1 MRRSAG
7 LARTTTK
14 LAGAA
19 LGLLALA
26 AGTPP
31 AQAVY
36 VNPDGIGQVLLFP
49 YYTVQSGQSTLLTL
63 SNGSARGKIVQVNF
77 REGYNGRLAL
87 SIDVVL
93 APKDTWTANVFA
105 PSEDGGAAV
114 TTSDTGCT
122 IPALPTVGSGASA
135 RLQASFTDT
144 DFSGLNAD
152 GGSPLLS
159 RTREGYIE
167 VVERA
172 ELDGALAE
180 AVVGGRCQAFQPL
193 PPEADSPDILPPAG
207 ALRGSFAIVDVPQG
221 TLLGGNAT
229 ALEGFATKPL
239 YLNNNTRL
247 ENVDTL
253 ALPDNGTANV
263 VAQIDLGGRLLSIPF
278 PAARK
283 LEALSAVLMTDA
295 LRSDYS
301 SETGLGSSTAWVL
314 SAPTKRFHTDLQR
327 HRSGLA
333 PYLRFFNES
342 EDWAS
347 CVPFEAKLHD
357 REGNRRELSIE
368 VTFPEPPPRPPLFH
382 ALCHATDVIA
392 IGPSVQTPVGSSQ
405 LRSQVAAS
413 DAQVQ
418 NGVFELQLGY
428 NRLRTARTNLELIP
442 DQLALVGLPVI
453 ALQAQKYI
461 NGNVTPGM
469 LANYT
474 LARPLVSTVSCR
486 GPHEE
491 AVPCP

>member
-1 MRRSAG
+1 MAT
-7 LARTTTK
+7 A
-14 LAGAA
+14 AA
-19 LGLLALA
+19 LGLLALTA
-26 AGTPP
+26 AAPP

-87 SIDVVL
+87 SLDVVL
-93 APKDTWTANVFA
+93 APKDSWTANVFA
-105 PSEDGGAAV
+105 PGEDGAAAL
-114 TTSDTGCT
+114 TTSDTSCT
-122 IPALPTVGSGASA
+122 IPALATVGSGTSA
-135 RLQASFTDT
+135 RLQATFTNA
-144 DFSGLNAD
+144 DFSNSNGD
-152 GGSPLLS
+152 GGGTQLS

-180 AVVGGRCQAFQPL
+180 AVVAGRCLSFLPL
-193 PPEADSPDILPPAG
+193 PPEADNVDLLPPAG

-229 ALEGFATKPL
+229 ALEGFATRPL

-253 ALPDNGTANV
+253 ALLDNGTADV
-263 VAQIDLGGRLLSIPF
+263 IAQIDLGGRLLNLPY
-278 PAARK
+278 PGPRR
-283 LEALSAVLMTDA
+283 LEALSAILMTDA

-301 SETGLGSSTAWVL
+301 SETALGSSTVWVL
-314 SAPTKRFHTDLQR
+314 SAPTKRFHTDLLR

-333 PYLRFFNES
+333 PYLSFFGES
-342 EDWAS
+342 QERAS
-347 CVPFEAKLHD
+347 CVPFEAQLHD
-357 REGNRRELSIE
+357 REGQRQPLVEAA
-368 VTFPEPPPRPPLFH
+368 PPAPRQLVPQ

-392 IGPSVQTPVGSSQ
+392 VGASPQTPVGSSQ
-405 LRSQVAAS
+405 LLSRVAAS
-413 DAQVQ
+413 AAQQ
-418 NGVFELQLGY
+418 NGVLQLQLGY
-428 NRLRTARTNLELIP
+428 NLIRTARTSLDGIP

-453 ALQAQKYI
+453 TLQAQKYI

-474 LARPLVSTVSCR
+474 LARPLMTTVSCR

>member
-7 LARTTTK
+7 LARNTTK

-63 SNGSARGKIVQVNF
+63 SNGSARGKIVQLNF

-122 IPALPTVGSGASA
+122 IPALPTVSSGASA
-135 RLQASFTDT
+135 RLQASFTDV

-152 GGSPLLS
+152 GGSAQLS

-253 ALPDNGTANV
+253 ALPDNGTAEV
-263 VAQIDLGGRLLSIPF
+263 VAQIDLGGRLLNIPF

-327 HRSGLA
+327 HRNGLA

-342 EDWAS
+342 EDRAS
-347 CVPFEAKLHD
+347 CVRFDALLLD
-357 REGNRRELSIE
+357 RDGLPQNLTAETGQ
-368 VTFPEPPPRPPLFH
+368 PPPRQRPAH
-382 ALCHATDVIA
+382 ALCYATDVVA
-392 IGPSVQTPVGSSQ
+392 IGSSTQTPVGSSQ
-405 LRSQVAAS
+405 LLTRVEATNAL
-413 DAQVQ
+413 AQ
-418 NGVFELQLGY
+418 NGVLHLQLGF
-428 NRLRTARTNLELIP
+428 NSIRTARTNLELIA

-453 ALQAQKYI
+453 TLQAQKYI

>member
-1 MRRSAG
+1 MRRPAG
-7 LARTTTK
+7 LAPNTITS
-14 LAGAA
+14 AAA

-26 AGTPP
+26 AAAPP

-87 SIDVVL
+87 SLDVVL
-93 APKDTWTANVFA
+93 APKDSWTANVFA
-105 PSEDGGAAV
+105 PADDGGAAV
-114 TTSDTGCT
+114 TTSDTSCT
-122 IPALPTVGSGASA
+122 IPALATVGGGASA
-135 RLQASFTDT
+135 RLQANFGNA
-144 DFSGLNAD
+144 DFSTVNAD
-152 GGSPLLS
+152 GGGAQLS
-159 RTREGYIE
+159 RTREGYVE
-167 VVERA
+167 VIERA

-180 AVVGGRCQAFQPL
+180 AVVAGRCLSFQPL
-193 PPEADSPDILPPAG
+193 PPEADNVDLLPPAG
-207 ALRGSFAIVDVPQG
+207 NLRGSFAIVDVPQG

-253 ALPDNGTANV
+253 ALLDNGTADV
-263 VAQIDLGGRLLSIPF
+263 VAQIDVGGRLLNIPY
-278 PAARK
+278 PGARR
-283 LEALSAVLMTDA
+283 LEALSAILMTDA

-301 SETGLGSSTAWVL
+301 SETGLGSSTAWVF

-327 HRSGLA
+327 HRIGLA

-342 EDWAS
+342 EDRAS
-347 CVPFEAKLHD
+347 CVPFEAQLHD
-357 REGNRRELSIE
+357 REGRRQTLA
-368 VTFPEPPPRPPLFH
+368 EPGQPVPRQRLPQS
-382 ALCHATDVIA
+382 LCNATDVIA
-392 IGPSVQTPVGSSQ
+392 VGPSTQTPVGSSQ
-405 LRSQVAAS
+405 LLARVAS
-413 DAQVQ
+413 TEAQAQ
-418 NGVFELQLGY
+418 NGVLQLQLGY
-428 NRLRTARTNLELIP
+428 NVIRTARTSLEGIP

-453 ALQAQKYI
+453 TLQAQKYI

-474 LARPLVSTVSCR
+474 LARPLMSVVSCR